1 MLRDILRQMLR
12 IAVTL
17 FIGGLFAATLIR
29 YAPGF
34 DSDEQ
39 TMDARLSN
47 ESIQAL
53 REARAGERNV
63 FLFYAKFLSAAV
75 HGDLGVS
82 RSLNRPVRELV
93 RERTPVTMKLMG
105 TGLLAGWALGLIFAV
120 TAAMVRVT
128 AYDVFTTAV
137 SGLFLCIPSA
147 VLALVFVFANAPG
160 ALALGLIVFAHV
172 FRYWRNLLDKSYA
185 LPHILTA
192 RAKGVGP
199 IRILLLHVLPV
210 SGAQLLAVAGVSVSV
225 ALGATIPVEALCGI
239 PGIGQLAWQAA
250 LGRDLSLLV
259 TLTFIVTLV
268 TLLANTASDV
278 LGRSLRTQEA

>member
-1 MLRDILRQMLR
+1 MLRVILRQIVR
-12 IAVTL
+12 IAVTM

-39 TMDARLSN
+39 SMDTRLSN

-63 FLFYAKFLSAAV
+63 FKFYLNFLSAAV
-75 HGDLGVS
+75 RGDLGVS
-82 RSLNRPVRELV
+82 RSLNRPVKELV
-93 RERTPVTMKLMG
+93 QERTPVTMKLMG
-105 TGLLAGWALGLIFAV
+105 MGLLAGWSLGLVLAI
-120 TAAMVRVT
+120 TAAMLRLT
-128 AYDVFTTAV
+128 AYDVFTTAL

-160 ALALGLIVFAHV
+160 ALAIGLIVFAHV

-185 LPHILTA
+185 MPHIVTA

-199 IRILLLHVLPV
+199 IRVLLFHVLPV

-259 TLTFIVTLV
+259 TLTFIVTLI
-268 TLLANTASDV
+268 TLLANTTSDV
-278 LGRSLRTQEA
+278 LGRSFRAQEG